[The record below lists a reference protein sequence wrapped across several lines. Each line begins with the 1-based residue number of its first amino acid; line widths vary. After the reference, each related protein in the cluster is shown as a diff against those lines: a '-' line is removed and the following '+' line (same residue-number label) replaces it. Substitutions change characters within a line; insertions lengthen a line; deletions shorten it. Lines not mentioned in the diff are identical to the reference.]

1 VRILLLQPYYKD
13 TWAAPPLGIGYISSV
28 LEKEGFEVI
37 FADLTLKPLSKEEFK
52 IFFVKT
58 NPDFVAI
65 SMMVR
70 ALPYVK
76 ELIEVIK
83 CLKNIPII
91 C

>member
-1 VRILLLQPYYKD
+1 MLQPYYKD
-13 TWAAPPLGIGYISSV
+13 TWASPPLGIGYISSV